1 MLQYLQFFTIFFI
14 FLYIHNIIYCLLLL
28 SSSCCFF
35 QYVLSHVLT
44 FDLRH
49 LHCNYYTFIIFQ
61 VPYAAISPFHMYVVP
76 LATSSAHFEEASDE
90 QLHSLSQILMRSFQR
105 QHAVLGEPDWN
116 LVLRSAP
123 LRGRSTQSA
132 YDADR
137 FTRWHLVIT
146 PRLGGAC

>member
-1 MLQYLQFFTIFFI
+1 
-14 FLYIHNIIYCLLLL
+14 
-28 SSSCCFF
+28 
-35 QYVLSHVLT
+35 
-44 FDLRH
+44 
-49 LHCNYYTFIIFQ
+49 
-61 VPYAAISPFHMYVVP
+61 MYVVP
-76 LATSSAHFEEASDE
+76 LATESAHFEEASDE

-146 PRLGGAC
+146 PRLGGACVVLREVHVEKERVVFVFFFRWRCHLS